1 MNFLTLLPVLLPM
14 IKPVLKNIVGNSGAK
29 QLVDLL
35 DLPETQSALSSLASN
50 VQFQNS
56 NDRIIELLINKLPGI
71 PMAESERL
79 EDLENKVEN
88 IAEQLL
94 KLLKD
99 K

>member
-1 MNFLTLLPVLLPM
+1 MNFLTLLPVLLPI

-35 DLPETQSALSSLASN
+35 DLPETQSALSGLASS

-56 NDRIIELLINKLPGI
+56 NDRIIELLINKLPGT
-71 PMAESERL
+71 PMAESDRL
-79 EDLENKVEN
+79 ESLEIKVEN
-88 IAEQLL
+88 LAEQVV